1 VIRPF
6 KNRFQPRSVLGIQ
19 IAPGFVGAVCVQNG
33 LHGPRVS
40 HAAFRDLAGEEDASS
55 ALAGLVPEGNLEVGS
70 VLASFP
76 SSRVELRTLEASLHN
91 SKKLARII
99 KYQVEEL
106 VSTPIEETVVDFV
119 SASSNGH
126 VLAAALQKP
135 LLADHLEGLKRAGLD
150 PDRVTLDDLALFA
163 LYRHL
168 HRGPKGREA
177 LALLRLG
184 PDRGGVQI
192 LRNRRLSLFR
202 TLPLGKDME
211 AALVETLRLDTLRN
225 PDEAVEAVW
234 LTGPDALKPG
244 RTQFLEE
251 LLGLPVELWKPLD
264 ALREGTAALS
274 EEDQVRLSVPLGLA
288 LAANEPLTGRFN
300 LRKEEFT
307 KQTGAPD
314 RRLVVPFLA
323 GLVVLGVL
331 FGVHLHQET
340 RALENRHERIRA
352 EMRETLLETFPETP
366 LVIKGQEPAQ
376 MGQKIREQR
385 ARFGWLEQLTTDRT
399 VLDLLTTITA
409 TLSGH
414 QDVTVD
420 NLSVEEGEIHLDGR
434 ASSFQTVDAVK
445 EKFEKETHF
454 RQAKL
459 LSAKSE
465 KGQGGVKFSFVL
477 ETAK

>member
-1 VIRPF
+1 MIQPF
-6 KNRFQPRSVLGIQ
+6 KGRFQTRSVLGIQ
-19 IAPGFVGAVCVQNG
+19 IAPGFVGTVCVQNG

-40 HAAFRDLAGEEDASS
+40 HAAFRDLTREEDASR
-55 ALAGLVPEGNLEVGS
+55 ALAGLVEEGKLEAEA

-76 SSRVELRTLEASLHN
+76 SSGVELRSLEASIHN
-91 SKKLARII
+91 PSKLARII

-119 SASSNGH
+119 AASSNGH

-135 LLADHLEGLKRAGLD
+135 LLANHLENLKRAGLD

-168 HRGPKGREA
+168 HRGPKEREA
-177 LALLRLG
+177 VALLRLG

-192 LRNRRLSLFR
+192 LRNGRLSLFR
-202 TLPLGKDME
+202 SLPLGKDME

-225 PDEAVEAVW
+225 PDAAVETLW
-234 LTGPDALKPG
+234 LTGPGALEPG
-244 RTQFLEE
+244 RAQALEE
-251 LLGLPVELWKPLD
+251 SLGLPVAIWKPLD
-264 ALREGTAALS
+264 GLRDGTAGLA

-288 LAANEPLTGRFN
+288 LAANETVTGQFN

-314 RRLVVPFLA
+314 RRLVISLLL
-323 GLVVLGVL
+323 GLVLLGVL

-340 RALENRHERIRA
+340 RTLETQHERIRA

-366 LVIKGQEPAQ
+366 LVIKGQEPTQ
-376 MGQKIREQR
+376 MAQKIQEQR
-385 ARFGWLEQLTTDRT
+385 AQFGWLEQITSDRT
-399 VLDLLTTITA
+399 NLELLTTITA
-409 TLSGH
+409 ILSGH

-420 NLSVEEGEIHLDGR
+420 NFSVEEGEIHLDGR
-434 ASSFQTVDAVK
+434 AASFQTVDAVK
-445 EKFEKETHF
+445 EKLEKETQF

-465 KGQGGVKFSFVL
+465 KGQGGVRFSFVL
-477 ETAK
+477 EAAK